1 MPTIIARKITGAT
14 FSANDDHAKALI
26 AYCARPETEDGREK
40 CILLQTYG
48 FSDDSGGRMTTA
60 EIGEELAHTASL
72 TSHRKGE
79 LISHWIVSWKGGK
92 PPAAKDV
99 LSAAKYLLHD
109 LGYGRDHKYAVAIHA
124 DADHVHAHVVA
135 CRVNALTGRVLDEG
149 NGWYKKEAQKS
160 LARIAHT
167 HGWTLEPGARYR
179 IAKDAPTED
188 YTTPDGK
195 AAKRLR
201 VVEIKTSEPPAMRPR
216 PLKAKEERAETR
228 GVWSEQRYLQ
238 GALSRFFEQH
248 AAQEMQGW
256 KAADLH
262 RELARIGVSL
272 ERITSQK
279 GRHSLV
285 FSCGQNKYKAGE
297 LLTGLTY
304 RGLMGRI
311 KGDWRPARDNIAPIL
326 AEAREKIAAERAAW
340 EQDKAREL
348 AQREAKR
355 SERRAARPKAQGTPT
370 QTPHKAASRPRP
382 YQRPPKGNQADGRND
397 PATALLNSIFGAPKP
412 APMPAPA
419 PKPAPEPKPAPMPEP
434 AKKPEPE
441 PRMEREQPPAQAAQ
455 EVKENGRHQ
464 LDQSLV
470 DGRGRGGTAAEVEAI
485 RQSSSDDQR
494 DGRLAS
500 GPGADQGARAA
511 GDIGRQNSE
520 GDQRRKRY
528 KAAGISRAN
537 IKRDPDADRET
548 IPRGNGGDQAQNG
561 DRDRQ
566 LDPKPLDHAAHGS
579 DGGHTR
585 GLHHGDAGTAQRADA
600 PGTGTPGKCGRSET
614 EPRLDRNPGKAGSPG
629 EQGERAGTARRDR
642 ITRAALG
649 PEEAA
654 LLRDFG
660 ELRHSLEQAEIQQD
674 IDTQPGPA
682 PGYAVLRRPR
692 PKHGP
697 RGPRQ

>member
-1 MPTIIARKITGAT
+1 MPCLIARRIDTES
-14 FSANDDHAKALI
+14 FNDNDDHARALI
-26 AYCARPETEDGREK
+26 AYCARPEAEDGQEK

-48 FSDDSGGRMTTA
+48 FSDDENGRMSTA
-60 EIGEELAHTASL
+60 EIAEEMAHATTL
-72 TSHRKGE
+72 TPHQRRP
-79 LISHWIVSWKGGK
+79 LIAHWVISWKGGAPK
-92 PPAAKDV
+92 AGEALDAARMLV
-99 LSAAKYLLHD
+99 AD
-109 LGYGRDHKYAVAIHA
+109 LGYSERTNKMAIAIHA
-124 DADHVHAHVVA
+124 DTDHVHAHIVV
-135 CRVNALTGRVLDEG
+135 CRVNTLTGQVVRE
-149 NGWYKKEAQKS
+149 GWYKREAQKS
-160 LARIAHT
+160 LARIAHK
-167 HGWTLEPGARYR
+167 HGWTLAPGARYR
-179 IAKDAPTED
+179 VAKDEQMED
-188 YTTPDGK
+188 CTTPDGK
-195 AAKRLR
+195 PGKRQR

-216 PLKAKEERAETR
+216 PLKASEERAETR
-228 GVWSEQRYLQ
+228 GIWSEQRYLQ
-238 GALSRFFEQH
+238 SALFRFFEEH
-248 AAQEMQGW
+248 HPREMQRW

-272 ERITSQK
+272 ERITPQK

-311 KGDWRPARDNIAPIL
+311 KGDWRDARDNIAPIL

-348 AQREAKR
+348 AQRETQR
-355 SERRAARPKAQGTPT
+355 RERRAARPKTQRTT

-382 YQRPPKGNQADGRND
+382 YQRPPKGDQADGRND

-412 APMPAPA
+412 APMPAPE
-419 PKPAPEPKPAPMPEP
+419 PVKRPE
-434 AKKPEPE
+434 PEPE

-455 EVKENGRHQ
+455 EVGENGRHQ

-470 DGRGRGGTAAEVEAI
+470 DGRGGRGGAAAEVEAI

-511 GDIGRQNSE
+511 GDIGRQDSE
-520 GDQRRKRY
+520 GDQRRERY
-528 KAAGISRAN
+528 KAARIPRAN
-537 IKRDPDADRET
+537 IRRDPGADREK
-548 IPRGNGGDQAQNG
+548 IPGGAGGDQAQNG
-561 DRDRQ
+561 ERDRE

-579 DGGHTR
+579 DGDHAGR
-585 GLHHGDAGTAQRADA
+585 LYHGNAEAARRADA
-600 PGTGTPGKCGRSET
+600 PGEGTPGERGRSEA

-642 ITRAALG
+642 ITRAALD
-649 PEEAA
+649 PADAA
-654 LLRDFG
+654 LLRDLD
-660 ELRHSLEQAEIQQD
+660 ELRRSLEQAEIQQD
-674 IDTQPGPA
+674 IDTRHGPR
-682 PGYAVLRRPR
+682 PGYGRNQRPL